1 MAWNPWRGMGD
12 LPRDVWMLSFV
23 TFINRAGLMALP
35 FLVLYLTKNLG
46 YSATSAGLTLT
57 LYGLGALAS
66 APFAGKL
73 SDRIGPFLQMK
84 ISLLLSGALLL
95 IFPFAQS
102 FIAILGLTLL
112 WAVASEAFR
121 PASLAAIVDIVTPPQ
136 RKMAYSLN
144 RLAINLGMSVG
155 PLAGGFII
163 MISYPL
169 IFWVDGATSLL
180 AGILL
185 VLTTR
190 HHARHVAH
198 AASVGL
204 QAQRFKVLQDKRLLF
219 FLFAIIPVVIVFFQH
234 EGALP
239 LFLVHD
245 IHLPESA
252 YGILFTVNTL
262 LIVIFEVPLNIAMTH
277 WPHRHALAL
286 GAFLIGAG
294 FGATAGV
301 SGFWSAALAVAIWT
315 FGEMVFLPG
324 AVAYMAEVAPEER
337 RGEYMGMYQMTFS
350 LGFTLSGW
358 LGTFLLEK
366 LGAIFLW
373 AIMFL
378 AGSLS
383 AAMLWRIDR
392 DFEKDSN
399 VLKIAED
406 AP

>member
-1 MAWNPWRGMGD
+1 MPWNPWRGMGD

-35 FLVLYLTKNLG
+35 FLVLYLTKKLG

-57 LYGLGALAS
+57 LYGLGALVS

-95 IFPFAQS
+95 IFPLAQS

-121 PASLAAIVDIVTPPQ
+121 PASLAAIVGIVTPPQ

-180 AGILL
+180 AGMLL

-190 HHARHVAH
+190 HPARHVAH
-198 AASVGL
+198 AASAGSE
-204 QAQRFKVLQDKRLLF
+204 AQRFKVLSDKRLLF
-219 FLFAIIPVVIVFFQH
+219 FLCAIIPVVIVFFQH

-358 LGTFLLEK
+358 LGTFLLENT
-366 LGAIFLW
+366 GAAFLW
-373 AIMFL
+373 TIMFMG
-378 AGSLS
+378 GSLS

-392 DFEKDSN
+392 GPPKS
-399 VLKIAED
+399 V
-406 AP
+406 